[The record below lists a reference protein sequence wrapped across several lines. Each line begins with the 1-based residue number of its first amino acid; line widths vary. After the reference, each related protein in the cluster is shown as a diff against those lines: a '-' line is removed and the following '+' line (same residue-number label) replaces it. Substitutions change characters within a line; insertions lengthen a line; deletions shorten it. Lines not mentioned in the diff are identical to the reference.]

1 MTKRI
6 FGHARMGARKKITG
20 LTNLSLT
27 DVKKIYRDE
36 YKRVVAELKSWNQS
50 KAESWKAWNEHK
62 ASLKKQ
68 KPKMDDLSEDQRVS
82 K

>member
-1 MTKRI
+1 MRQKMRKRI
-6 FGHARMGARKKITG
+6 FGYARMGARKKITG

-36 YKRVVAELKSWNQS
+36 YKRVAAVLTSWNQS

-68 KPKMDDLSEDQRVS
+68 KRKMDDLSED
-82 K
+82 